1 MAAAPGT
8 GLSSSVRSCAV
19 SVKQGKFKIN
29 AAIRE
34 MGPDILVA
42 VWGGTFPHIGAVGM
56 AQARQSL
63 KSAEETSATSSV
75 FTFLGHKE
83 DELTKPL
90 AEEITRKLA
99 RNAIV
104 VAGIHWD
111 SLTDDEIK
119 TVGKLCQKLTAKIIK
134 KLSR

>member
-42 VWGGTFPHIGAVGM
+42 IWGGTFPHIGAVGM
-56 AQARQSL
+56 AQVRQSL
-63 KSAEETSATSSV
+63 RDAEETSATSSV

-83 DELTKPL
+83 DLLAKPF
-90 AEEITRKLA
+90 AEELTRKLA
-99 RNAIV
+99 RNSVV

-111 SLTDDEIK
+111 NLTDDEIEM
-119 TVGKLCQKLTAKIIK
+119 VEKLCRKLTAKIIK
-134 KLSR
+134 KFTQ

>member
-8 GLSSSVRSCAV
+8 GLSSSVKSFAV
-19 SVKQGKFKIN
+19 SVRKGKFKVN
-29 AAIRE
+29 AAIHE

-42 VWGGTFPHIGAVGM
+42 VWGGTYPHIGAIGM
-56 AQARQSL
+56 AQVRQSL

-83 DELTKPL
+83 DELAKPL

-111 SLTDDEIK
+111 SLTDGEIR
-119 TVGKLCQKLTAKIIK
+119 TVEQLCRELTEKIVK
-134 KLSR
+134 KCRR

>member
-1 MAAAPGT
+1 MTAPGT
-8 GLSSSVRSCAV
+8 GLASSVRSFAV
-19 SVKQGKFKIN
+19 SVRQGKLKVN
-29 AAIRE
+29 AAIHE

-42 VWGGTFPHIGAVGM
+42 LWGGTYPHIGAVGM
-56 AQARQSL
+56 AQVRQSL
-63 KSAEETSATSSV
+63 KTPEETSATSSV

-90 AEEITRKLA
+90 AEEITRTLA

-104 VAGIHWD
+104 VAGVHWD
-111 SLTDDEIK
+111 NLTDDEIK
-119 TVGKLCQKLTAKIIK
+119 MVGKLCQKLTEKIIK

>member
-8 GLSSSVRSCAV
+8 GLSSIVKSCAV

-29 AAIRE
+29 AAMRE

-56 AQARQSL
+56 AQVRQSL

-90 AEEITRKLA
+90 AEEITRRLA

-119 TVGKLCQKLTAKIIK
+119 TVGKLCQRLSEKIIK
-134 KLSR
+134 KLSH

>member
-8 GLSSSVRSCAV
+8 GLSSFVRSCAV

-56 AQARQSL
+56 AQVRQSL

-83 DELTKPL
+83 DELAKPL

-119 TVGKLCQKLTAKIIK
+119 TVGKLCQKLTANIIK

>member
-19 SVKQGKFKIN
+19 SVKRGKFKIN
-29 AAIRE
+29 ATIQE

-56 AQARQSL
+56 AQVRQSL

-90 AEEITRKLA
+90 A
-99 RNAIV
+99 V
-104 VAGIHWD
+104 SH
-111 SLTDDEIK
+111 
-119 TVGKLCQKLTAKIIK
+119 
-134 KLSR
+134 